1 MSLSPRAPE
10 SGAYPI
16 IDSHVHIWKHDPK
29 YPWAKETRHPP
40 KHDATPEMLLELMR
54 SNAVDRSVLVQVIHY
69 RWDNSYLADALKQ
82 YPERFRGV
90 ARVNPEDPAAPDHVS
105 GLAGQQGF
113 TGVRLT
119 PPADARGDWI
129 RGPLMDPL
137 WARCRDL
144 NLSMSVLAPIERIPD
159 VMRVIDRFP
168 DLDVVIDHMA
178 DCPPDRPE
186 LLKHLLA
193 LKRYPCVYVK
203 ASHTWAISRQPYPY
217 PDSQAQVKRL
227 YDAFG
232 PKRLMWGSDWPLV
245 EAYCG
250 YAKALKMVRDEM
262 PFLNAEDK
270 RWIMSKNIER
280 IFRF

>member
-1 MSLSPRAPE
+1 MSLSPRAQ
-10 SGAYPI
+10 SGAFPI

-29 YPWAKETRHPP
+29 YPWAKETTHPP
-40 KHDATPEMLLELMR
+40 RQDATPEMLLELMR
-54 SNAVDRSVLVQVIHY
+54 ANAVDRTVLVQVIHY
-69 RWDNSYLADALKQ
+69 RWDNSYLADALKS

-105 GLAGQQGF
+105 ALAGQQGF
-113 TGVRLT
+113 TGIRIAT
-119 PPADARGDWI
+119 PADARGDWI
-129 RGPLMDPL
+129 RGPLVDSL

-144 NLSMSVLAPIERIPD
+144 NLSISVLAPIERVPD
-159 VMRVIDRFP
+159 VARVIDRFQ
-168 DLDVVIDHMA
+168 DVDVVIDHMA

-186 LLKHLLA
+186 SLKHLLA
-193 LKRYPCVYVK
+193 LKRYPCVSVK
-203 ASHTWAISRQPYPY
+203 VSHTWAISRQPYPY

-250 YAKALKMVRDEM
+250 YARALKMVRDEM

-270 RWIMSKNIER
+270 RWMLSKNIQR